1 LEQTGER
8 IPLRHYSNTPFDYL
22 MPIQLDSPELYP
34 NQSLPKFYIFAVDRA
49 GFLWFQNSKTHKN
62 KGIIAMKQKYLIIK
76 DREKKQIKI
85 QEYAE
90 LNKEMLSLLC
100 EEAYDYITIKAALS
114 AGSET
119 LISALRTPNLYPP
132 GIYAE
137 KIASAVAEL
146 FKSKDQESMELFF
159 DDANLLSKN
168 RGAAKI
174 IEQFEDEPAETD
186 ETLEDDFEDPFDD
199 KENLNKMD
207 SPIKAADDEFSEAD
221 DGS

>member
-1 LEQTGER
+1 
-8 IPLRHYSNTPFDYL
+8 
-22 MPIQLDSPELYP
+22 
-34 NQSLPKFYIFAVDRA
+34 
-49 GFLWFQNSKTHKN
+49 
-62 KGIIAMKQKYLIIK
+62 MKQKYLIINDK
-76 DREKKQIKI
+76 EKKQIKI

-100 EEAYDYITIKAALS
+100 EEAYDYKTIKVALS

-146 FKSKDQESMELFF
+146 FKSKDQDSVELFF
-159 DDANLLSKN
+159 DDANLLAKN
-168 RGAAKI
+168 RGAAKV
-174 IEQFEDEPAETD
+174 IEQLEDEPDDID

-199 KENLNKMD
+199 KENLNKID
-207 SPIKAADDEFSEAD
+207 SPIKAAGDEFSEAD